1 MKKLLLILVLVVFS
15 SPSIAAETAECSISI
30 DNQSDSVY
38 TIKHKFRYEK
48 DGATQW
54 KKFKIPGH
62 NEYRCN
68 LAFTG
73 LGNGTMLSCVDLRDM
88 GHTFFQSDRSILQD
102 ANTDNNLS
110 FRHESAQVFIKTK
123 CR

>member
-1 MKKLLLILVLVVFS
+1 MKKLLLILVLVAFS
-15 SPSIAAETAECSISI
+15 SLSIAAEIAECSISI
-30 DNQSDSVY
+30 ENLAGSTY

-48 DGATQW
+48 DGLTQS
-54 KKFKIPGH
+54 KEFKIPGH
-62 NEYRCN
+62 DEYSCR
-68 LAFTG
+68 LDFRG
-73 LGNGTMLSCVDLRDM
+73 LGNGTMVSCADLRDM

-110 FRHESAQVFIKTK
+110 FRHESAQVYIKTK